1 MWLKACVNG
10 PRTRGEHPA
19 VPQTPEQLTRE
30 AARLAP
36 LGVQALHVHPK
47 DDVGHDSLRPDVVDA
62 AVVATRDGAPGLPVG
77 VTTGAW
83 AMPDPAERVAAIQSW
98 SALPDFASVN
108 WHEDG
113 AERVAA
119 ELLTRGV
126 SVEAGLWNAEAVQ
139 RWARSAFR
147 GRCLRV
153 LLELPDGLGDQAAT
167 DQAGELIALVR
178 RADPAGAV
186 LLHGAGTSCWPTL
199 RHAVRL
205 GLATRIGLEDTLTLP
220 DGSPAADNA
229 ALVEAAYGL
238 ADARPRSRWSSR

>member
-1 MWLKACVNG
+1 MWLKVCVNG
-10 PRTRGEHPA
+10 PRTRRDHPA
-19 VPQTPEQLTRE
+19 VPQTPEQLHRE

-47 DDVGHDSLRPDVVDA
+47 DEDGRDSLRPEFVDA
-62 AVVATRDGAPGLPVG
+62 AVIATRDGAPGLPVG

-83 AMPDPAERVAAIQSW
+83 AMADPAERVAAIRGW

-126 SVEAGLWNAEAVQ
+126 GVEAGLWTAEAVP

-147 GRCLRV
+147 DLCLRV
-153 LLELPDGLGDQAAT
+153 LLELPDGLGQRAAIDQA
-167 DQAGELIALVR
+167 DELIALVR
-178 RADPAGAV
+178 KADPAGAV

-205 GLATRIGLEDTLTLP
+205 GLATRVGLEDTLTLP
-220 DGSPAADNA
+220 DGSAADGNA
-229 ALVEAAYGL
+229 ALVEAVYGL
-238 ADARPRSRWSSR
+238 ETP